1 MIFRIM
7 FLALT
12 VTLLQIVS
20 SAQQTGVNRT
30 ATSTITTRN
39 DKERGV
45 VVQITNRRFTF
56 TNYYPDRIGPDEPF
70 PTIMLLEEF
79 TSERSLSAEGQEG
92 TVKIEAWT
100 GKDANASKKMWTIE
114 HIGDQGE
121 IFDRFYKVIKE
132 GCCAAENTDFYF
144 NLVTG
149 QKVFA
154 STADVFQ
161 IDVPNTSN
169 AFNRYVAFHSV
180 HASVQ
185 SAESEKDQSVIGVI
199 QYSSETKPLSR
210 IILRGKTEA
219 QRDMRLE
226 KIKARYQRKLNDTGT
241 LTLWGV
247 DGKGATSSLSDF
259 SIILSFY
266 EKVQVE
272 IPVTNDQLQLG
283 RAVLPQGMTL
293 QLAK

>member
-1 MIFRIM
+1 
-7 FLALT
+7 LAMMLT
-12 VTLLQIVS
+12 QIIS
-20 SAQQTGVNRT
+20 PAQQTGVNRT

-56 TNYYPDRIGPDEPF
+56 TNYYPDKIGPDEQF

-79 TSERSLSAEGQEG
+79 TSERSLMAEGQEG
-92 TVKIEAWT
+92 KVKVEAWA

-114 HIGDQGE
+114 HEGDEGA
-121 IFDRFYKVIKE
+121 IADRFYKVTKW

-154 STADVFQ
+154 STADIFQ
-161 IDVPNTSN
+161 IEVPNTSS
-169 AFNRYVAFHSV
+169 AFNRYVAFHSI
-180 HASVQ
+180 HASVA
-185 SAESEKDQSVIGVI
+185 SAEGEKDQSVIGVI
-199 QYSSETKPLSR
+199 QYGSETKPLSR
-210 IILRGKTEA
+210 IILRSKTEA
-219 QRDMRLE
+219 QQDMRLE
-226 KIKARYQRKLNDTGT
+226 KIKARYQRKLNDTSP

-247 DGKGATSSLSDF
+247 DGKAAVSSLTDF

-266 EKVQVE
+266 ENVQIE
-272 IPVTNDQLQLG
+272 IPVTNDQPQLS
-283 RAVLPQGMTL
+283 RAVLPKGLTL